1 MEYQSISQ
9 LIFHST
15 ILKEEIVMKFE
26 SFGLNVAKER
36 IKKNL
41 SAYELSLRLGKD
53 ASYINKLENGKINVS
68 LKMIL
73 AICEQLEINVVD
85 LFKE

>member
-1 MEYQSISQ
+1 
-9 LIFHST
+9 
-15 ILKEEIVMKFE
+15 MKFE
-26 SFGLNVAKER
+26 NFGLNVAKQR
-36 IKKNL
+36 IKKGL

-53 ASYINKLENGKINVS
+53 ASYINKLENGKINIS

-73 AICEQLEINVVD
+73 AICEELQINIIE